1 MKTLVEISGCFPPL
15 RALDARQFIN
25 AIEPRLID
33 IRSPRTGLQIDL
45 FGRVSRVEILEERG
59 LVTAEIDI
67 DDAFLQTHQLTRE
80 QLDEVLVAR
89 ISKLRHPA
97 TGVMHPVTARLA
109 TSAA

>member
-1 MKTLVEISGCFPPL
+1 MKTLIEIFGCFPAL
-15 RALDARQFIN
+15 RGLDVQQFIN

-45 FGRVSRVEILEERG
+45 FGRVSDVEILEEQG
-59 LVTAEIDI
+59 VVKAEIDV
-67 DDAFLQTHQLTRE
+67 DDAFLQKNLLSRE
-80 QLDEVLVAR
+80 QLDEVLVGR

-109 TSAA
+109 